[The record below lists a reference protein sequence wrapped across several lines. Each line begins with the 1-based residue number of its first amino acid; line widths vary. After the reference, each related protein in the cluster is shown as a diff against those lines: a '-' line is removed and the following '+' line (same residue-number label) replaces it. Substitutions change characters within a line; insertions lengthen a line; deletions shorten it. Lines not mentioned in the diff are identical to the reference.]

1 MPKFTR
7 ENLPQIL
14 AILREQSPDPS
25 DDDILSANCSKIESN
40 TGLQIVQIQGKID
53 KLVKSPYI

>member
-25 DDDILSANCSKIESN
+25 DDDILNANCSKIESDN
-40 TGLQIVQIQGKID
+40 GHQMVQVQGNI
-53 KLVKSPYI
+53 